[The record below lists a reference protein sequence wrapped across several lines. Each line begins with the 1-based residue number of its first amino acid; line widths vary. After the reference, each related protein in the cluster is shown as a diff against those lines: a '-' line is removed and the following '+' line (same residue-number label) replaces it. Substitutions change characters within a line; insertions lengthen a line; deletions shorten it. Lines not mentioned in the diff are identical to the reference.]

1 MKLKHILQLV
11 AALLIPVIS
20 QATDFPTRPIKLV
33 VPFAVGGP
41 NDVVAR
47 LIQEPLS
54 RALGQPVIV
63 ENRIGAA
70 GTIGMTYVKDAKP
83 DGYTLLVGGSTPVI
97 AALMQKKPPYDVER
111 DFIQVAL
118 FGTSPMILLSHPS
131 LPVKTLGELVAYAK
145 ANPGVVNFG
154 MTGRGSISHL
164 GTELFSQKA
173 GIRMKDIPYGG
184 GAPAVEALLKG
195 EIHLYMTSP
204 TDTISQ
210 YVSSGRLL
218 ALAVAS
224 SKSVATFPK
233 TPTIDATVSGVNV
246 EIWYGLQAP
255 AGTPPDTVAKI
266 EKAVAAITSAPQWKD
281 KVRASLGIE
290 TAGFTQKQFED
301 FYKAEIDT
309 WRAVARKG
317 GLIED

>member
-1 MKLKHILQLV
+1 MKLKHILLLS
-11 AALLIPVIS
+11 AALLAPVIS
-20 QATDFPTRPIKLV
+20 QANDFPTRPIRLI

-54 RALGQPVIV
+54 RALNQPVIV
-63 ENRIGAA
+63 ENRVGAA

-97 AALMQKKPPYDVER
+97 AALMQKKPPYDVSR
-111 DFIQVAL
+111 DFIQVSL
-118 FGTSPMILLSHPS
+118 FGSSPMILLSHPS
-131 LPVKTLGELVAYAK
+131 MPVKTLGELVTYAK

-154 MTGRGSISHL
+154 MTGRGSVSHL

-173 GIRMKDIPYGG
+173 GIRMTDIPYSG

-195 EIHLYMTSP
+195 EIQLYMTSP
-204 TDTISQ
+204 TDAIAQ
-210 YVSSGRLL
+210 YVAAGRVL
-218 ALAVAS
+218 ALGVAS
-224 SKSVATFPK
+224 SKPIAAFPK

-255 AGTPPDTVAKI
+255 AGTPPDIVSKI
-266 EKAVAAITSAPQWKD
+266 EKTVAAITSTPQWKD
-281 KVRASLGIE
+281 KVRVSLGIE
-290 TAGFTQKQFED
+290 SAGFTQKQFED
-301 FYKAEIDT
+301 FYQAEINN

>member
-1 MKLKHILQLV
+1 MKLKHILLLS
-11 AALLIPVIS
+11 AALLAPVIS
-20 QATDFPTRPIKLV
+20 QANDFPTRPIRLI

-54 RALGQPVIV
+54 RALNQPVIV
-63 ENRIGAA
+63 ENRVGAA

-97 AALMQKKPPYDVER
+97 AALMQKKPPYDVSR
-111 DFIQVAL
+111 DFIQVSL
-118 FGTSPMILLSHPS
+118 FGSSPMILLSHPS
-131 LPVKTLGELVAYAK
+131 MPVKTLGELVTYAK

-154 MTGRGSISHL
+154 MTGRGSVSHL
-164 GTELFSQKA
+164 GTELLSQKA
-173 GIRMKDIPYGG
+173 GIRMTDIPYSG

-195 EIHLYMTSP
+195 EIQLYMTSP
-204 TDTISQ
+204 TDAIAQ
-210 YVSSGRLL
+210 YVAAGRVL

-224 SKSVATFPK
+224 SKPIAAFPK

-255 AGTPPDTVAKI
+255 AGTPPDIVSKI
-266 EKAVAAITSAPQWKD
+266 EKTVAAITSTPQWKD
-281 KVRASLGIE
+281 RVRVSLGIE
-290 TAGFTQKQFED
+290 SAGFTQKQFED
-301 FYKAEIDT
+301 FYQAEINN